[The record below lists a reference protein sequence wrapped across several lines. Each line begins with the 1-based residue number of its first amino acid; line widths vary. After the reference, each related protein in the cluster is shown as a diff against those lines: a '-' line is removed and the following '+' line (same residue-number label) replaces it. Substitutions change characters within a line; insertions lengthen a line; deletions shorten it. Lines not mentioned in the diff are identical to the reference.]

1 MNIAAIIVAAGSS
14 SRFEDGNKLL
24 ADFKGRPVI
33 RHVAAA
39 VEASLVSAI
48 VLVTAGD
55 GDAVLTAAG
64 KGRWQAVKNP
74 RALDGLSASI
84 QCGLAALSQ
93 DIDGAMIVLADMPAV
108 TPDLIAK
115 LCAAFKAHNG
125 EKIVFPQTD
134 RGHQGNPVLWPRALF
149 AELMH
154 LTGDTGG
161 KALLAAHPELQMPVI
176 VTGDAATFDVD
187 TVSDLERGQR

>member
-1 MNIAAIIVAAGSS
+1 MNIAAIIVAAGRS
-14 SRFEDGNKLL
+14 SRFAEGNKLL
-24 ADFKGRPVI
+24 ADFKGGPII
-33 RHVAAA
+33 RHVMAA
-39 VEASLVSAI
+39 VEASPINAI

-64 KGRWQAVKNP
+64 KGRWQAIKNP
-74 RALDGLSASI
+74 RALEGLSTSI
-84 QCGLAALSQ
+84 QCGLAALPQ

-108 TPDLIAK
+108 TPDLIEQ
-115 LCAAFKAHNG
+115 LCATFKAHNG

-134 RGHQGNPVLWPRALF
+134 GGRQGNPVLWPRTFF

-161 KALLAAHPELQMPVI
+161 KAVLAAHPELQMPVI
-176 VTGDAATFDVD
+176 VTGDAATFDID
-187 TVSDLERGQR
+187 TISDLDRGQR